1 MITNL
6 SRRSVSD
13 IAMCLKDCGCCSE
26 AAAQYLTYAE
36 QNLPKAQIVLLQ
48 HQRKSL
54 LNELHQ
60 TQQKIDSIDF
70 IIREL
75 EETI

>member
-1 MITNL
+1 MMTNV
-6 SRRSVSD
+6 SKRSASD
-13 IAMCLKDCGCCSE
+13 IAMCLKDCRCCSE
-26 AAAQYLTYAE
+26 VSAQYLTYAK
-36 QNLPKAQIVLLQ
+36 QSLPRAQIALLR

-70 IIREL
+70 MIREL